1 MASTNL
7 CWSTRFSTLVL
18 QCNHLIRV
26 DKKVYLYLKQESLY
40 YYYLDIHRHVLRIY
54 RNMDVQNCQITSL
67 LRTYSG
73 LCFYEVIATAT
84 MYISI
89 CILYS
94 KPNNFLY
101 VYKISFNSLI
111 FFRCT
116 FVTFFELQMSF
127 LQTISFYISSF
138 QGKTLVFQSK
148 DFLE

>member
-26 DKKVYLYLKQESLY
+26 DKKLYLLEKREACTIITL
-40 YYYLDIHRHVLRIY
+40 IAIGILRIY

-89 CILYS
+89 CMYS

-116 FVTFFELQMSF
+116 FVTFFALQMSF